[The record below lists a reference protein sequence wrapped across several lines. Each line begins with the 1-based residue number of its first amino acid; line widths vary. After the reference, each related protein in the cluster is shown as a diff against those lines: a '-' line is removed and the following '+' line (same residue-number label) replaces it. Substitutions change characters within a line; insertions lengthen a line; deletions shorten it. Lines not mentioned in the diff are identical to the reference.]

1 MGESQAAGVGPVG
14 LEGAAASGFWTGAD
28 CTVPGMGLPAA
39 GFGWPVG
46 GGVGD
51 LVSSDMAMKLEA
63 PAPRTL

>member
-1 MGESQAAGVGPVG
+1 MGESQAREAGPAG
-14 LEGAAASGFWTGAD
+14 LEGAAASGFWAGVD
-28 CTVPGMGLPAA
+28 WIVPGMGSPAA

>member
-1 MGESQAAGVGPVG
+1 MGESQAAGAGPVG
-14 LEGAAASGFWTGAD
+14 LEGAADSGLWAGAD
-28 CTVPGMGLPAA
+28 CTVPGMGSPAA

>member
-1 MGESQAAGVGPVG
+1 
-14 LEGAAASGFWTGAD
+14 
-28 CTVPGMGLPAA
+28 VPGMGSPAA

-51 LVSSDMAMKLEA
+51 LVSSDMATKLNA

>member
-1 MGESQAAGVGPVG
+1 MGESQAAEVGPAG
-14 LEGAAASGFWTGAD
+14 LAGAAASGFWAGVD
-28 CTVPGMGLPAA
+28 CTVPDMGSSAA
-39 GFGWPVG
+39 GFGCPVG